1 MYLRICMD
9 VYLLVSICFWIEAG
23 GGRHR
28 GPVSTC
34 RGAAAGL
41 WSIAL
46 LLIAFK
52 WGLGGL
58 GGGRGFLCSTSRF
71 DQDCKHWFSLSPT
84 SKMCNQADVIVV
96 IVAHIFVIKSFHNYG
111 PWAMRAK
118 SSCCAIYIASHFQR
132 QRCQLTCQ
140 QIHTG
145 HYHRSAS
152 VTNIEY
158 FLMMVS
164 GWYTVVV
171 RCSFDKDVKAF
182 VAFWWKR
189 FVLTLSRPNIPGK
202 SHILGK
208 FNTITLKMEIILRMM
223 MTETMMTVTTYVDD
237 DWFMM
242 LMILSTCDRI
252 S

>member
-96 IVAHIFVIKSFHNYG
+96 KLRTFLWSSHSTIMDRGQCAQRVHVVQFTLHRAYNDNIANWHVSRFTPDIIIDQLLWQTLNIFWWWCVD
-111 PWAMRAK
+111 
-118 SSCCAIYIASHFQR
+118 
-132 QRCQLTCQ
+132 
-140 QIHTG
+140 
-145 HYHRSAS
+145 
-152 VTNIEY
+152 
-158 FLMMVS
+158 
-164 GWYTVVV
+164 TVVV

-223 MTETMMTVTTYVDD
+223 MTGLWCWWYYQHVTELVRGGVGTS
-237 DWFMM
+237 WTS
-242 LMILSTCDRI
+242 LSAF